1 MEFKKLAD
9 GVFEGGGI
17 KAIGFAGALKV
28 IEEDGYVWR
37 NLAGTS
43 AGAIVASLV
52 AVGYKSRDIKELL
65 RTTDYRKLVDKS
77 KINIPIVTPGI
88 NLIINNGFYKGD
100 YIRNWI
106 DELLYKK
113 MGDRIKEKRKVKFK
127 DLIIPGEKDILIG
140 NPKYKRKYKLHII
153 AADITREKMLI
164 LPEDIQD
171 YGMDPDELDVSLAV
185 RMSIGIPIF
194 FTPVIIRN
202 SKTKE
207 KFYIVDGGLLSNYPV
222 WLFDVDGVPEWPT
235 IGFKLIDNAE
245 KCKVN
250 KINSIFG
257 LSKALIETMLKSE
270 LDMTDVIKINNL
282 RTIEIDTLGVKTTE
296 FKMSRER
303 MMDLYNSG
311 EDCAEKFLSNWNTNY
326 NEYLVFRRN
335 YCGSCNGKVVL

>member
-1 MEFKKLAD
+1 MGVKKLAD

-17 KAIGFAGALKV
+17 KAIGFAGALKI

-52 AVGYKSRDIKELL
+52 AVGYKPLEIKELL
-65 RTTDYRKLVDKS
+65 DTTDYRKLVDKS
-77 KINIPIVTPGI
+77 KIDIPIITPGL
-88 NLIINNGFYKGD
+88 NFIIHNGFYKGD

-106 DELLYKK
+106 DELLYEK
-113 MGDRIKEKRKVKFK
+113 MNVKIKEKRKVKFK

-171 YGMDPDELDVSLAV
+171 YGVDPDELEVSLAV

-194 FTPVIIRN
+194 FTPVIIKDI
-202 SKTKE
+202 KTKE

-222 WLFDVDGVPEWPT
+222 WLFDVKGEPEWPT
-235 IGFKLIDNAE
+235 IGFKLIDSDE
-245 KCKVN
+245 KCKRN
-250 KINSIFG
+250 KINSIFS

-270 LDMTDVIKINNL
+270 LDMGVIKMNNL
-282 RTIEIDTLGVKTTE
+282 RTVEIDTLGVKTTE

-311 EDCAEKFLSNWNTNY
+311 EDCAEKFLRNWNRNY

-335 YCGSCNGKVVL
+335 YCEGYNEKLEV